1 MENTA
6 FWCGI
11 GAGMVLGAAVGM
23 AVFTDRR
30 QRETLE
36 RERAFTRA
44 AAHELKAEVFSALG
58 AEHPDLYRQLV
69 QILDRRTKEARR

>member
-1 MENTA
+1 MSDGEIIVATA
-6 FWCGI
+6 YTCNPLRVALRGQ
-11 GAGMVLGAAVGM
+11 GPTAVLTLLAAVGM

-44 AAHELKAEVFSALG
+44 AAHELKTPLRCSA
-58 AEHPDLYRQLV
+58 PT
-69 QILDRRTKEARR
+69 RRR